1 MRCSPICAS
10 ALWRVDRGLAFE
22 FGPAVRPRDFVVS
35 ADGIVELFPVAT
47 RLVEAAPPMSDW
59 HVIAFRQPGKPSL
72 AVEFDGQSLG
82 ADDLW
87 FRVSRSGSRTNLE
100 AHIRG
105 LTEANTR
112 LLMGAAFILLD
123 NALGEYVVGTRI
135 GAIDWQPLARRS
147 RQRRAHSADSPAG
160 GGGHLTEAWASLP
173 NKRKKLMRRRSSA
186 LWERCAHSLRAVR

>member
-1 MRCSPICAS
+1 VGLFKRQSEDERFWAWFQRNSARLLDFEADRDAAFADLAS

-22 FGPAVRPRDFVVS
+22 FGPAARPRDFVVS
-35 ADGIVELFPVAT
+35 AEGIVELFPVVT
-47 RLVEAAPPMSDW
+47 RLVEAAPSMPDW

-87 FRVSRSGSRTNLE
+87 FRASRSGSRTNLE

-105 LTEANTR
+105 LTEANAR

-123 NALGEYVVGTRI
+123 NALGEYVVATRV
-135 GAIDWQPLARRS
+135 GAIDWLPLPEDPAAAGLIPLA
-147 RQRRAHSADSPAG
+147 ALP
-160 GGGHLTEAWASLP
+160 EAVAT
-173 NKRKKLMRRRSSA
+173 
-186 LWERCAHSLRAVR
+186 